1 MPDAPTADAEEK
13 ILISD
18 TWVYDAAGNFEKGTL
33 TVTPVKA
40 GLYLL
45 TVGASVEFLTDENT
59 VYPVYIVEKE
69 DHL

>member
-1 MPDAPTADAEEK
+1 MSLALPDASTADAKEK

-18 TWVYDAAGNFEKGTL
+18 TWVYDSAGNFEKGTL

-45 TVGASVEFLTDENT
+45 TVGASVEFLTDEKPSIPCT
-59 VYPVYIVEKE
+59 STRR
-69 DHL
+69 